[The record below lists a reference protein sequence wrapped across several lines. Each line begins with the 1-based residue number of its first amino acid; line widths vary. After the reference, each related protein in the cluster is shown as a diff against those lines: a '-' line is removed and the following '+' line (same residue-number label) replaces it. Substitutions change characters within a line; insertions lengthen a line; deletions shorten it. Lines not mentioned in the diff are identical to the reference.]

1 MTKVVPLASWSR
13 DQVWDYLGDHG
24 IPHHPLYDRGY
35 MSIGCAPCTRATQP
49 GEQER
54 AGRWWWESDA
64 HKECLL
70 HPPIEVAGA
79 PEPAEVPA
87 RQGAV

>member
-1 MTKVVPLASWSR
+1 
-13 DQVWDYLGDHG
+13 
-24 IPHHPLYDRGY
+24 

-54 AGRWWWESDA
+54 AGRWWWESDT

-70 HPPIEVAGA
+70 HPPIEVTGAAGA
-79 PEPAEVPA
+79 RQRA
-87 RQGAV
+87 RAAGAV